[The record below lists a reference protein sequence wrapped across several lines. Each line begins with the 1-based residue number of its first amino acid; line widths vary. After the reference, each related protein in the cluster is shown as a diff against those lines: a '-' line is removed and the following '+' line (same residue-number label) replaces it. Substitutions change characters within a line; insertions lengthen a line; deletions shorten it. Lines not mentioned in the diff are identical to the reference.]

1 MTTSVDLAGH
11 APPSEGDAANGAPR
25 AANGGGLPPCVPRGT
40 RGSLHARRSV
50 AHPAATLRRRA
61 TGEIHRTTAWCRWRA
76 AERSGHDRGIMP
88 CSRNL
93 RSFVRARVAAGAV
106 AAVAVGACAPRPAE
120 VRPAARA
127 AASTI
132 DLAGMDRSVVPG
144 NDFYAYAN
152 GGWIKS
158 HDIPPDRA
166 AYGTGA
172 IVEEMTAKR
181 TADLIAEAARA
192 APAGSE
198 ARKVGDYYA
207 SFLDE
212 AAIAALGTAPLA
224 PALERIAAIGDR
236 RALAAALGATL
247 RADVD
252 VLNNTNYDTENLF
265 GLWVAQDL
273 SEPTRYAAFLLQG
286 GLGLPDRDYYLDA
299 SPRMAE
305 VRDRYQAHIAAML
318 RLAGIPDG
326 DARAT
331 RIVELERKLARA
343 HAPRVDTEDVQK
355 GNNHWTRGEVLE
367 RAPGL
372 DWPAFLAAAGLDHLA
387 GFVVWQPGALVAL
400 AALVG
405 SQPIDTWKDYLAFHA
420 IERHAEVLPRV
431 FDDEH
436 FAFHGKVLSGTPA
449 QRDRWK
455 RAVDATSAALGEA
468 VGKLYVTRYFPA
480 SEKARAEAMVANE
493 LAAFGRRIDNL
504 AWMAPATKARAKAKL
519 AALKVGVG
527 YPDTWR
533 DYARLEVVAG
543 DAFGNAER
551 AELFEYHRNLDK
563 LGRPVDRGEWVMNP
577 QLVNAVNLPAMN
589 ALNFPAA
596 ILQPPYFDPARPIV
610 MDYGAAGSVIGH
622 EISHSFDD
630 TGALFDATGKLA
642 NWWTPE
648 DFAHFKAAATQLVKQ
663 YDAYRPF
670 PDLAV
675 NGTLTLGENI
685 ADVAGLAAA
694 YDAYRLAFGGKPAPT
709 VAGLTG
715 DQQFFLS
722 FAQSWRRKAREPALR
737 RQILTNGHAPSEYR
751 GDTVRNLDAWYPAFG
766 VKPGD
771 ALYLAPADRVR
782 VW

>member
-1 MTTSVDLAGH
+1 MTPFPTRASVLSRLAAIASTSVAL
-11 APPSEGDAANGAPR
+11 
-25 AANGGGLPPCVPRGT
+25 
-40 RGSLHARRSV
+40 
-50 AHPAATLRRRA
+50 
-61 TGEIHRTTAWCRWRA
+61 
-76 AERSGHDRGIMP
+76 
-88 CSRNL
+88 
-93 RSFVRARVAAGAV
+93 AAGCTAS
-106 AAVAVGACAPRPAE
+106 RPD
-120 VRPAARA
+120 VQPGARA
-127 AASTI
+127 AGSSAV
-132 DLAGMDRSVVPG
+132 DLAGMDPTVSPG

-152 GGWIKS
+152 GGWIKT
-158 HDIPPDRA
+158 HEIPPDRSS
-166 AYGTGA
+166 YGTGA
-172 IVEEMTAKR
+172 IIEELTSKR
-181 TADLIAEAARA
+181 TAELIAEAAKD
-192 APAGSE
+192 APAGSD

-207 SFLDE
+207 SYLDE
-212 AAIAALGTAPLA
+212 AAIAARGHAPLA
-224 PALERIAAIGDR
+224 PELARIAAIADR
-236 RALAAALGATL
+236 RTLAAVLGQTL

-252 VLNNTNYDTENLF
+252 VLNNTSYDTENVF

-286 GLGLPDRDYYLDA
+286 GLGLPDRDYYLDRSA
-299 SPRMAE
+299 RMTE
-305 VRDRYQAHIAAML
+305 IRDKYRAHIAAML
-318 RLAGIPDG
+318 GLAGVADG

-331 RIVELERKLARA
+331 RILALENEIATA
-343 HAPRVDTEDVQK
+343 HAPRVETEDVK
-355 GNNHWTRGEVLE
+355 HGNNHWTRGELTE

-372 DWPAFLAAAGLDHLA
+372 DWSAFLAAAGLDRQSEL
-387 GFVVWQPGALVAL
+387 VVWQPGALIGI

-405 SQPIDTWKDYLAFHA
+405 REPLETWKDYLAFHA
-420 IERHAEVLPRV
+420 IERHADVLPRA
-431 FDDEH
+431 FDDEW
-436 FAFHGKVLSGTPA
+436 FAFHGKVLSGTLA

-455 RAVDATSAALGEA
+455 RAVDATSDALGEA

-480 SEKARAEAMVANE
+480 SEKARAEAMVANL
-493 LAAFGRRIDNL
+493 LAAFARRIDNL

-519 AALKVGVG
+519 AALKVGIG

-533 DYARLEVVAG
+533 DYRQLEVVRG
-543 DAFGNAER
+543 DAYGNAER
-551 AELFEYHRNLDK
+551 AALFEYRRNLAK

-610 MDYGAAGSVIGH
+610 MDYGATGAVIGH

-630 TGALFDATGKLA
+630 QGALFDATGRLD

-648 DFAHFKAAATQLVKQ
+648 DFAHFKASAEQLIKQ
-663 YDAYRPF
+663 YNAYRPL

-675 NGTLTLGENI
+675 NGALTVGENI
-685 ADVAGLAAA
+685 ADVAGLATA
-694 YDAYRLAFGGKPAPT
+694 YDAYRIAFHGKPAPS

-737 RQILTNGHAPSEYR
+737 RQILTNSHAPAEYR
-751 GDTVRNLDAWYPAFG
+751 GDTVRNLDPWYAAFG

-771 ALYLAPADRVR
+771 ALYLASDQRVR